1 MRDELPTAADPTA
14 LAVEPTPR
22 DRTLVAVYLG
32 PESGGGTRIV
42 QLPEGAE
49 ITFGRSRVATVP
61 IDSERVSRLH
71 ARIARRGGRVTVEDL
86 GSRNGTRV
94 NGSKIDGAT
103 ELTSGDQ
110 IEVGPVTAV
119 VSTSSAAAARRPRI
133 GSAAHLED
141 RLRAETDRGNRYR
154 RTVGLLMV
162 RLDGP
167 LEAMDAAVACIA
179 SELRPMDTVAEYGP
193 DDIAVLAPELDE
205 AELEATARRLVEA
218 ARRAAPA
225 AGLRIGLAQFPRH
238 GAAPDELIERARA
251 ALRTARGGPDAI
263 VAAPAPEARA
273 MAGDLVIADPQ
284 MRRVYALVD
293 RVADSTMTVL
303 VVGETGVGKEVV
315 AESLHRRSARRDRS
329 FVRLNCACLPEG
341 LLESE
346 LFGHERGAFTGAERR
361 RTGYF
366 EAADGGT
373 IFLDEIGE
381 ISPGVQAKLLR
392 VLEERT
398 LTRVGGTQEI
408 SVDVRVVCAT
418 NRDLE
423 AEVARGAFR
432 EDLFFR
438 ISAFTILV
446 PPLRDRRAEIIP
458 LAEHVLAG
466 LARES
471 GQAAPRLSPAARAA
485 LERYAWPGNVRE
497 LRNAVE
503 RAMVLQSAGVIE
515 LEDLPDRL
523 REEPPPPGVGT
534 VAVVDGGE
542 IDVRQQVAD
551 VERATIQAALDAC
564 GGNQTHAARR
574 LGLSRRALIYRM
586 EKHGLK
592 PAPGGGRGD

>member
-22 DRTLVAVYLG
+22 DRTLVAVYPG
-32 PESGGGTRIV
+32 PEMGGGTRIV

-49 ITFGRSRVATVP
+49 VTFGRSRAATVP

-119 VSTSSAAAARRPRI
+119 ISTSSAATARRPRI
-133 GSAAHLED
+133 GSAAHLEE
-141 RLRAETDRGNRYR
+141 RLRAETDRGQRYR
-154 RTVGLLMV
+154 RAVGLLMV
-162 RLDGP
+162 RLGGP
-167 LEAMDAAVACIA
+167 IEAMDAAVERLAA
-179 SELRPMDTVAEYGP
+179 ELRPMDTIAEYGP
-193 DDIAVLAPELDE
+193 DDIAVLVPELDE
-205 AELEATARRLVEA
+205 AELAETARRLVDA
-218 ARRAAPA
+218 ASQAAPGA
-225 AGLRIGLAQFPRH
+225 ELRIGLAQFPRH

-251 ALRTARGGPDAI
+251 ALRSARGGSGAI
-263 VAAPAPEARA
+263 VSAPAPEARA
-273 MAGDLVIADPQ
+273 MAGDLVVADPQ

-293 RVADSTMTVL
+293 RVADSPMTVL

-315 AESLHRRSARRDRS
+315 AESLHRRSSRRDRS

-381 ISPGVQAKLLR
+381 ITPAVQAKLLR

-446 PPLRDRRAEIIP
+446 PPLRDRRSEIVP
-458 LAEHVLAG
+458 LAEHVLAQ
-466 LARES
+466 LAREA
-471 GQAAPRLSPAARAA
+471 GHAPPRLSPEARAA
-485 LERYAWPGNVRE
+485 LERYSWPGNVRE

-503 RAMVLQSAGVIE
+503 RAIVLQNAGVIE
-515 LEDLPDRL
+515 LADLPDRL
-523 REEPPPPGVGT
+523 REEPRPGGAGI
-534 VAVVDGGE
+534 VAVADSGE